1 MTGRD
6 VTVLHVADPGLTTV
20 QDLGRPGFSRFGVG
34 LNGAGDRHAAEVA
47 SALVG
52 NDSGSPLFETTAT
65 GWSFALDRPALV
77 AVTGAADR
85 VTVAGQPQPVWQTLV
100 VPADR
105 RVVVEP
111 PDRGWRTYVAVGGSL
126 EADRTLGSVAP
137 DPLLGVGTRL
147 EAGDQLAV
155 RTRFAG
161 FTHPHTVIPVFRFPV
176 DHPAPGHAWEIAVT
190 PGPEAGDF
198 APDAWQALDEFEV
211 GRDSDYVGLRLLGEA
226 PARRGRAEM
235 ISRGVPVG
243 AVEVPPTD
251 GLLVLLRGRLV
262 TAGYPVLGVA
272 TTVATDRLAQARPG
286 DRIRFRPGTTADAVA
301 DARREAAAVTELA
314 RRVRA
319 ALRASGVERLH

>member
-1 MTGRD
+1 MTDREA
-6 VTVLHVADPGLTTV
+6 TVLRVGDPGLTTV
-20 QDLGRPGFSRFGVG
+20 QDLGRPGYGRLGVG
-34 LNGAGDRHAAEVA
+34 LNGAGDRHAAAVA

-52 NDSGSPLFETTAT
+52 NDADSPCSRPPPPAGRSRST
-65 GWSFALDRPALV
+65 GPRSSRSPAPP
-77 AVTGAADR
+77 TE
-85 VTVAGQPQPVWQTLV
+85 VTVAGQPQPAWQTLV

-105 RVVVEP
+105 PVVVEP
-111 PDRGWRTYVAVGGSL
+111 PDRGWRTYVAIGGSL
-126 EADRTLGSVAP
+126 DADRTLGSVAP

-147 EAGDQLAV
+147 EAGDELVV

-190 PGPEAGDF
+190 PGPEAAEF
-198 APDAWQALDEFEV
+198 APDTWQTLGEFEV
-211 GRDSDYVGLRLLGEA
+211 GRDSDYVGLRLLGDA
-226 PARRGRAEM
+226 PTRRGRAEM
-235 ISRGVPVG
+235 ISRGVPIG

-286 DRIRFRPGTTADAVA
+286 DLIRFRPVTTADAVA

>member
-1 MTGRD
+1 MTDREA
-6 VTVLHVADPGLTTV
+6 TVLRVGDPGLTTV

-34 LNGAGDRHAAEVA
+34 LNGAGDRHAAAVA

-52 NDSGSPLFETTAT
+52 NDSGSPVFETTAT
-65 GWSFALDRPALV
+65 GWSFTLDRPALV

-85 VTVAGQPQPVWQTLV
+85 VTVAGQPHPAWQTLV

-105 RVVVEP
+105 PVVVEP
-111 PDRGWRTYVAVGGSL
+111 PDRGWRTYVAIGGSL
-126 EADRTLGSVAP
+126 DADRTLGSVAP

-147 EAGDQLAV
+147 EAGDELVV

-190 PGPEAGDF
+190 PGPEAAEF
-198 APDAWQALDEFEV
+198 APDTWQTLGEFEV
-211 GRDSDYVGLRLLGEA
+211 GRDSDYVGLRLLGDA

-235 ISRGVPVG
+235 ISRGVPIG

-286 DRIRFRPGTTADAVA
+286 DLIRFRSVTTADAVA
-301 DARREAAAVTELA
+301 DARGEAAAVTELA

>member
-1 MTGRD
+1 MTDREA
-6 VTVLHVADPGLTTV
+6 TVLRVGDPGLTTV

-34 LNGAGDRHAAEVA
+34 LNGAGDRHAAAVA

-52 NDSGSPLFETTAT
+52 NDADSPVFETTAT
-65 GWSFALDRPALV
+65 GWSFTLDRPALV

-105 RVVVEP
+105 PVVVEP
-111 PDRGWRTYVAVGGSL
+111 PDRGWRTYVAIGGSL
-126 EADRTLGSVAP
+126 DADRTLGSVAP

-147 EAGDQLAV
+147 EAGDELVV

-190 PGPEAGDF
+190 PGPEAAEF
-198 APDAWQALDEFEV
+198 APDTWQTLGEFEV
-211 GRDSDYVGLRLLGEA
+211 GRDSDYVGLRLLGDA

-235 ISRGVPVG
+235 ISRGVPIG

-286 DRIRFRPGTTADAVA
+286 DLIRFRSVTTADAVA

>member
-1 MTGRD
+1 MTDR
-6 VTVLHVADPGLTTV
+6 TVLRVGDPGITTV
-20 QDLGRPGFSRFGVG
+20 QDLGRPGYSRFGVG
-34 LNGAGDRHAAEVA
+34 LNGAGDRHAAAVA
-47 SALVG
+47 ATLVG
-52 NDSGSPLFETTAT
+52 NEPGSPLFETTAT
-65 GWSFALDRPALV
+65 GWSFTLDRPALV

-85 VTVAGQPQPVWQTLV
+85 VTVAGQHQPAWQTLV

-111 PDRGWRTYVAVGGSL
+111 PDRGWRTYVAIGGVL
-126 EADRTLGSVAP
+126 DAERTLGSVAP

-147 EAGDQLAV
+147 EGGDELAV

-161 FTHPHTVIPVFRFPV
+161 LTHPHTVIPVFRFPV
-176 DHPAPGHAWEIAVT
+176 DHAASGHAWEIAVT
-190 PGPEAGDF
+190 PGPEADEF
-198 APDAWQALDEFEV
+198 ASDVWEALGEFEV

-235 ISRGVPVG
+235 ISRGVPIG

-286 DRIRFRPGTTADAVA
+286 DRIRFRPCTSAEAVA
-301 DARREAAAVTELA
+301 DARREAAGRVELA
-314 RRVRA
+314 GRVRG

>member
-1 MTGRD
+1 MTDR
-6 VTVLHVADPGLTTV
+6 TVLRVGDPGITTV
-20 QDLGRPGFSRFGVG
+20 QDLGRPGLSRFGVG
-34 LNGAGDRHAAEVA
+34 LNGAGDRHAAAVA
-47 SALVG
+47 ATLVG
-52 NDSGSPLFETTAT
+52 NDPGSPLFETTAT
-65 GWSFALDRPALV
+65 GWSFTLDRPALV

-85 VTVAGQPQPVWQTLV
+85 VTVAGQLQPAWQTLV

-105 RVVVEP
+105 PVVVEP
-111 PDRGWRTYVAVGGSL
+111 PDRGWRTYVAVGGAL
-126 EADRTLGSVAP
+126 DAERTLGSVAP

-147 EAGDQLAV
+147 EAGDELDV
-155 RTRFAG
+155 RTRFTG

-176 DHPAPGHAWEIAVT
+176 AHAAPGHAWEIAVT
-190 PGPEAGDF
+190 PGPEAGEF
-198 APDAWQALDEFEV
+198 APDTWETLGEFEV

-235 ISRGVPVG
+235 ISRGVPIG

-286 DRIRFRPGTTADAVA
+286 DRIRFRLCTTADAVA
-301 DARREAAAVTELA
+301 DARREAADLVELA
-314 RRVRA
+314 GRVRS